1 MPIDDVVIS
10 DDTDVSAQ
18 AEQAE
23 LAGIVQEMLA
33 QLPEQDR
40 ELLLRF
46 YFYRQSVREIAG
58 EMHMKEST
66 VKTRMYRSRKKLRQL
81 FTERVMAMSKWNLFE
96 IFLTCTLPEK
106 TCRRSAGQRE
116 FPGGL
121 SAAACWHLWTKKPQP
136 ACRHEVTLRTGKW
149 DGFRQCWSAAVR
161 SPRQRQPAA
170 FPS

>member
-66 VKTRMYRSRKKLRQL
+66 VKTRMYRSRKNCGSCSQKG
-81 FTERVMAMSKWNLFE
+81 VMAMSKWNLFE
-96 IFLTCTLPEK
+96 IFSHLHVTGEDLPK
-106 TCRRSAGQRE
+106 IRRTARIS
-116 FPGGL
+116 GGL

-149 DGFRQCWSAAVR
+149 DGFRRC
-161 SPRQRQPAA
+161 
-170 FPS
+170 